1 VVGGGH
7 HRLLFPAFRYLA
19 GKWSLP
25 EPGGVSLEGVSTVTL
40 DQADTRVARAD
51 GTPPPPAPPVT
62 EPVPA
67 EPTVQTK
74 ETIPFWLAVSLTVMF
89 ILPLGLYFGQFNL
102 PLWVAFIVWAEY
114 FALGGK
120 PANITTI
127 IPAYSVGVFWGV
139 CMILLYTWIAPHMT
153 GASVYPMY
161 IALFVGVSVM
171 VFVMKYVKLFNTGS
185 LAYFNGLSMLLA
197 VYFVGAHPTFSSNPY
212 VLVALAGAYALA
224 GGYLGWF
231 IGWFNVTITFPRKV
245 VSRVAHAAHS

>member
-1 VVGGGH
+1 MV
-7 HRLLFPAFRYLA
+7 
-19 GKWSLP
+19 
-25 EPGGVSLEGVSTVTL
+25 L
-40 DQADTRVARAD
+40 DQAETRVVRAD
-51 GTPPPPAPPVT
+51 GTQPPPAPPVT

-89 ILPLGLYFGQFNL
+89 ILPLGLYLGQYSL
-102 PLWVAFIVWAEY
+102 PLWVSFIVWAEY
-114 FALGGK
+114 FALGGTIGTIK
-120 PANITTI
+120 TI
-127 IPAYSVGVFWGV
+127 IPAYTSGAAFGVA
-139 CMILLYTWIAPHMT
+139 MILLYTWFAPHMT

-161 IALFVGVSVM
+161 IALFIGVSVM
-171 VFVMKYVKLFNTGS
+171 VYVMKYFKVFQTGS